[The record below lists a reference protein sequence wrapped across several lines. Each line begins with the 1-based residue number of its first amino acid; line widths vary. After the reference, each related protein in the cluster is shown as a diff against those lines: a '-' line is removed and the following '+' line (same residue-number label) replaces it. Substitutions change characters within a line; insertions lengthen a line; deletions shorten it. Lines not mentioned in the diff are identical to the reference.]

1 MTAPSRRAFLS
12 AVGAAGGYNAL
23 YVAMQGLGLLAAPGG
38 AQAAAL
44 PRSGGRGTRVAVLG
58 AGIAGLVAAYELR
71 AAGYEV
77 TVLEA
82 SRRAGGRVW
91 TVRAGDRIQQTG
103 RPDQVCGWQ
112 ADRETY
118 FNAGAGRIPQWHH
131 AMIGYARTLAVPL
144 EVMVNA
150 NRAAKLDYGGKVVS
164 NRQAVNDMR
173 GEIAELLA
181 KSVDRGALD
190 KELTGLDRRRLL
202 AFLSKYG
209 DLDKRAAYGGS
220 VRAGQL
226 DAPGAY
232 DHPERGGPGI
242 GLKEMI
248 RSDFWGDAL
257 VFEETIDMQAPMLQP
272 VGGMDRIAMG
282 LLGRVRP
289 AVRFGAEVKAIRR
302 REGGVRILYADGGGE
317 HVLDAEVC
325 ICTLPLSVLKRIPS
339 DFSPRVREA
348 VASVP
353 YYTATKVAFESRRFW
368 EQDDFQYGGLG
379 WTSEEN
385 EVVWYPSGG
394 LGRDRGVLTA
404 AYSIG
409 FSGPENPIRYAARPF
424 DERFDIA
431 RRVVD
436 KFHPGRGRELT
447 RPVTVCWGQT
457 PYAEGVAAQ
466 WTEAQRRTDYAVLA
480 AGDGPFLFAGEH
492 MSYLPAWQEGAAL
505 SAHEAV
511 RLVDARARARAA

>member
-1 MTAPSRRAFLS
+1 MTVPSRRAFLS
-12 AVGAAGGYNAL
+12 AVGTAGGYGAA
-23 YVAMQGLGLLAAPGG
+23 YIAMQGLGLLAVAGQ
-38 AQAAAL
+38 AQAAPL
-44 PRSGGRGTRVAVLG
+44 PRSGGRGTRVAILG
-58 AGIAGLVAAYELR
+58 AGMAGLVAAYELR
-71 AAGYEV
+71 QAGYEV
-77 TVLEA
+77 AVLEA
-82 SRRAGGRVW
+82 ARRAGGRVW
-91 TVRAGDRIQQTG
+91 TVRGGDRIVQTG
-103 RPDQVCGWQ
+103 RPDQVCIWQ

-131 AMIGYARTLAVPL
+131 AVIGYARTLGVPL

-181 KSVDRGALD
+181 KSINRGALD
-190 KELTGLDRRRLL
+190 QELTGLDRQRLL

-209 DLDKRAAYGGS
+209 DLDKQSAYGGS

-232 DHPERGGPGI
+232 DRPERGGPAI
-242 GLKEMI
+242 GLKEMV
-248 RSDFWGDAL
+248 RSGFWGDAL

-272 VGGMDRIAMG
+272 VGGMDRIVLG
-282 LLGRVRP
+282 LLDRVRP

-302 REGGVRILYADGGGE
+302 RDAGVRILYATDDGK
-317 HVLDAEVC
+317 HALDADVC
-325 ICTLPLSVLKRIPS
+325 ICTLPLPVLTRIPS

-348 VASVP
+348 VGSVS

-409 FSGPENPIRYAARPF
+409 FSGPDNPVRYAARPF
-424 DERFDIA
+424 GERFDIA

-436 KFHPGRGRELT
+436 KFHPGRGGELT

-457 PYAEGVAAQ
+457 PYAAGVAAA
-466 WTEAQRRTDYAVLA
+466 WTEAQRKTDYAVLA
-480 AGDGPFLFAGEH
+480 KGDGPFLFAGEH

-511 RLVDARARARAA
+511 RLVDARTQAHAA